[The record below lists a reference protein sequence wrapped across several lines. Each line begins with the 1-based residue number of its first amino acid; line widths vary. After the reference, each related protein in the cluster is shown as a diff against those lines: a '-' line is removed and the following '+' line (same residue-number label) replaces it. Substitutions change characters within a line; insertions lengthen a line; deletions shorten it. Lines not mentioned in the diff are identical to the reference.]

1 MADLNF
7 LGSLN
12 DKQAAYAEEIVKEAK
27 RLGVPPVLALG
38 IVMNESKF
46 NPESPDGADGE
57 IGGFQVKPIN
67 ASAFKYTAEQ
77 LRDPKINME
86 VGLKL
91 LKQNLDRT
99 KGDWMLSAALYN
111 AGDKSLLN
119 ATVEKNGIPEQTK
132 TYLQNLK
139 SYGVFNTGATEG
151 ASGEA
156 QPASEE
162 EPAGE
167 TESMP
172 DYSKLINKMEQRQ
185 KETAGDSKI
194 IQDATERTEAQLV
207 GAGTGAAITAK
218 RMAPAAIKASARLLE
233 EGRIAA
239 QADAEA
245 LRLATARGTA
255 GTVGSTGAAGSAAGS
270 TGGSGP
276 LSTAV
281 EGNGRR
287 PPGRGAGLFNYG
299 IEAGLTDIEAA
310 RALDMTKQ
318 EGGANDLLTQRRE
331 AMNRINRVAPNQ
343 FVENPRFG
351 GLLTPTGGGGGGARE
366 SFRMIPEVPPSP
378 EVPGGQP
385 AAMRPMPVAPPIS
398 TAPPKPGGLEYVRD
412 LFTGLMDSKVGRGVG
427 TFMRYAGPPAA
438 LFGAAGETMN
448 INQEMNKPSEER
460 NYDDMALSGLGAVTG
475 LASLAASPY
484 VAIPAGLTATGIGAY
499 RYLRDRAAADEANQR
514 MTGNPAKPVQ
524 ARGFRAP

>member
-67 ASAFKYTAEQ
+67 APAFKYTAEQ

-86 VGLKL
+86 AGLKL

-207 GAGTGAAITAK
+207 GAGTGAAVAAK
-218 RMAPAAIKASARLLE
+218 RMAPAAVRASARMLE

-239 QADAEA
+239 QEA
-245 LRLATARGTA
+245 AAARAAQASAQAAQAA
-255 GTVGSTGAAGSAAGS
+255 GGAGAAGRVAGNA
-270 TGGSGP
+270 GP
-276 LSTAV
+276 LSAV
-281 EGNGRR
+281 GGNAGAT
-287 PPGRGAGLFNYG
+287 GRGSGVFNYG
-299 IEAGLTDIEAA
+299 TKFGLNEIEAGQ
-310 RALDMTKQ
+310 ALDMTAN
-318 EGGANDLLTQRRE
+318 EGGVHDLTTQRRE
-331 AMNRINRVAPNQ
+331 ALNRINRVAPNQ

-351 GLLTPTGGGGGGARE
+351 GLMTPTGGGGGGPRE

-412 LFTGLMDSKVGRGVG
+412 LFTGLMESKVGRGVG
-427 TFMRYAGPPAA
+427 TLMRYAGPPAA

-514 MTGNPAKPVQ
+514 MTGKPAKPVQ